1 MGLFDKLFGKKEEA
15 VNPNHIFAP
24 MAGQTVP
31 VAEVP
36 DPTFAQGLLGEGIAI
51 IPADG
56 KVYAPCNATVDTMFE
71 TGHACSLVAE
81 NGAEILIHVGLETV
95 GLGGKCFKVHVKNGQ
110 KIKKGQLMFEADLEG
125 IKAAGLNTIT
135 PVVVCNA
142 DVYTNI
148 STTVGKSVA
157 KDDMVIEVVK

>member
-1 MGLFDKLFGKKEEA
+1 MGLFDKLFGKKEETFD
-15 VNPNHIFAP
+15 PNHIFAP

-36 DPTFAQGLLGEGIAI
+36 DPTFAQGMLGEGIAI
-51 IPADG
+51 IPD
-56 KVYAPCNATVDTMFE
+56 ATVDTMFE

-110 KIKKGQLMFEADLEG
+110 KVKKGQLMFEADLEG

-135 PVVVCNA
+135 PVLVCNVDDFA
-142 DVYTNI
+142 SLNGHTGNAVTNDDV
-148 STTVGKSVA
+148 
-157 KDDMVIEVVK
+157 VIELSK